1 MADED
6 QIVLFPSVEAD
17 AEAEETSQRLGS
29 GRYRKDEVVSA
40 WIKEMRIGNIEN
52 AFYWTRVIL
61 KDLNLGL
68 GYILRR
74 LAIFAFEDAYGPEP
88 AMFVAAAI
96 ACANAT
102 RSKWRPEGDGNIPLV
117 LVEYMCRCPK
127 FWEVEEGRQREALF
141 KKTREEFKN
150 SPPREIPSYA
160 LDVHTK
166 AGRRMRDEADCRF
179 SGNFAGRAHMI
190 RMFKALGKLDPNAGE
205 IDK

>member
-6 QIVLFPSVEAD
+6 QIVLFPSAKAD
-17 AEAEETSQRLGS
+17 EEAEETAQRLGS

-127 FWEVEEGRQREALF
+127 FWEVEEGRQREVLF
-141 KKTREEFKN
+141 KKTREEFHN
-150 SPPREIPSYA
+150 DPPREIPPYA
-160 LDVHTK
+160 LDKHTK
-166 AGRRMRDEADCRF
+166 AGRALGERGDNRF
-179 SGNFAGRAHMI
+179 SGHYEGRAMMI
-190 RMFKALGKLDPNAGE
+190 RMFEALGKLDPDAGKE
-205 IDK
+205 AE